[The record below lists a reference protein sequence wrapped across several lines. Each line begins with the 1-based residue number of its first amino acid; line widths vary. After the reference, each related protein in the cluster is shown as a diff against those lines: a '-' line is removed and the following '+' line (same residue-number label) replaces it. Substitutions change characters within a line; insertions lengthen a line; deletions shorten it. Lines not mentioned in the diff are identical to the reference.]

1 MGAGAGGGVLN
12 VCLMKVER
20 NWMYWSAAHLFWMR
34 APALEGKKLGEW
46 EKGGIG
52 EMEIAAARIVS
63 LSHARPPRVYVTEV

>member
-1 MGAGAGGGVLN
+1 
-12 VCLMKVER
+12 
-20 NWMYWSAAHLFWMR
+20 MYCSAAHLFLMR

-63 LSHARPPRVYVTEV
+63 LSHAPTTCICNISLE